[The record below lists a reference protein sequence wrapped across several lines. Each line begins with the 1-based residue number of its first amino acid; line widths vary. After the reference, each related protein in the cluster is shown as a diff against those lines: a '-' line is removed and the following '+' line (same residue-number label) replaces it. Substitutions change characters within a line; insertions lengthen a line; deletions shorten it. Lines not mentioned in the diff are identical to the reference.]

1 MIMTDTDL
9 KTDIQIKGH
18 AGYAPAGSDIVCAAV
33 SILYETL
40 KRMLRPGL
48 DGTVIEDENGI
59 RIEIN
64 PDLGTWGRVSLNYF
78 ITGIQMLEREYPKHV
93 QLKIGRAN

>member
-1 MIMTDTDL
+1 MIMIDTDL

-64 PDLGTWGRVSLNYF
+64 PDLGTWGRVS
-78 ITGIQMLEREYPKHV
+78 
-93 QLKIGRAN
+93 

>member
-1 MIMTDTDL
+1 MIMIDTDL

-64 PDLGTWGRVSLNYF
+64 PDLRHLGKSFPELLHYRDSDAGEGRTPNMF
-78 ITGIQMLEREYPKHV
+78 
-93 QLKIGRAN
+93 N